1 MAGSIMSGLR
11 NKENDN
17 TVIKKILHT
26 AANPTL
32 TYKRLKHLSSEIEI
46 PCQHSKLTF
55 SNSCLLA
62 TFNWKMVAIKK
73 NLVAKNKKKLKGR
86 TVHDIL
92 HIVKKNVKG
101 RTLHDILHQ
110 GLMHRT
116 ARF

>member
-55 SNSCLLA
+55 SKSRLLA
-62 TFNWKMVAIKK
+62 TFNWKMVPIKK
-73 NLVAKNKKKLKGR
+73 IQTPKTKREGE
-86 TVHDIL
+86 DSS
-92 HIVKKNVKG
+92 
-101 RTLHDILHQ
+101 
-110 GLMHRT
+110 
-116 ARF
+116 